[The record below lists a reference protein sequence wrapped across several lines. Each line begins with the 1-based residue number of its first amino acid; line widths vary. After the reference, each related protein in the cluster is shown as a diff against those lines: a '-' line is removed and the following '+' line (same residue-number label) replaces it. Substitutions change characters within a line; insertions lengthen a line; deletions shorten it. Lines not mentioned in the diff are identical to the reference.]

1 MDYINNYTGNILI
14 VDLESGKCDQEELE
28 NELIDGYLGG
38 AAINLELYK
47 KYRAK
52 EPLIIGTGLLTSTF
66 VPGSCAAVIT
76 GKSPITGKVA
86 NAPLTW
92 QTGIELKLTGFDF
105 VVILGKSAKPV
116 KLWIHDGLA
125 DIENSD
131 EWGKDVWDTV
141 DALRHNY
148 GDDMVE
154 AIVIGPAGENGSP
167 FAQVSENYWGS
178 KDKFGFGKVL
188 GEKKLKAVALRGLSA
203 FEVAD
208 GFFDECST
216 LAREIANGAIK
227 GKQGAGEIGKSLKIS
242 EGVLS
247 IIQEMTH
254 RDNACFNCPYPCLTF
269 LKYRE
274 SAKEM
279 KSTDVKEPGCLITDL
294 SGLAAFGFLGKDAP
308 QALEQCFR
316 FGLEPTASAMMV
328 EKAGKKDV
336 AGAKEELEKLTKAQT
351 SLKEAGLP
359 HFNGVSP
366 WPITP
371 SLDTALVQALGI
383 FSNAVP
389 PQVVVGSPKDFSTG
403 DSAQA
408 KATFWAK
415 RQAMA
420 YILGICPI
428 FILTAPEMTEEKLAA
443 LIKLT
448 MNWEDFSAE
457 KLSEICSKYLSE
469 ILAMQEGV
477 GEIHPAVKLDGLEA
491 GLKEVKDS
499 FK

>member
-1 MDYINNYTGNILI
+1 MDYINNYNGNILI

-28 NELIDGYLGG
+28 NELIEGSLGG

-47 KYRAK
+47 KYSSRD
-52 EPLIIGTGLLTSTF
+52 PLIIGTGLLTSTF

-76 GKSPITGKVA
+76 GKSPVTNKIA
-86 NAPLTW
+86 NVPLTW

-125 DIENSD
+125 DIEDSG
-131 EWGKDVWDTV
+131 EWGKDVWETV

-154 AIVIGPAGENGSP
+154 AVVIGLAGENCSP
-167 FAQVSENYWGS
+167 LAQVSENYWGS
-178 KDKFGFGKVL
+178 KDKAGFGKVM
-188 GEKKLKAVALRGLSA
+188 GEKKLKALALRGLGA

-208 GFFDECST
+208 GFFDECT
-216 LAREIANGAIK
+216 ALTREIVTGVIK
-227 GKQGAGEIGKSLKIS
+227 GKQGVGEIGRSLKVS
-242 EGVLS
+242 EGILAT
-247 IIQEMTH
+247 IQEMTH
-254 RDNACFNCPYPCLTF
+254 RNNACFNCPYPCLTF

-274 SAKEM
+274 SPKEI
-279 KSTDVKEPGCLITDL
+279 KSTEIKEPGCLITDL

-316 FGLEPTASAMMV
+316 FGLEPTASAMIV
-328 EKAGKKDV
+328 EKAGKKDL
-336 AGAKEELEKLTKAQT
+336 GGTNEELSKLTKSQT
-351 SLKEAGLP
+351 GLKEAGLP

-366 WPITP
+366 WPVTP

-389 PQVVVGSPKDFSTG
+389 PQVVVGTSKDFSLEE
-403 DSAQA
+403 SPIARA
-408 KATFWAK
+408 AFWAK
-415 RQAMA
+415 RQAIA

-428 FILTAPEMTEEKLAA
+428 FILVAPEMTEEKLAA

-448 MNWEDFSAE
+448 MNWEDFSADR
-457 KLSEICSKYLSE
+457 LSGICSRYLSE
-469 ILAMQEGV
+469 ILTMQEGA
-477 GEIHPAVKLDGLEA
+477 GEIHSSLKLEGLEA
-491 GLKEVKDS
+491 GLKGIRDS

>member
-1 MDYINNYTGNILI
+1 MDYINNYNGNILV

-28 NELIDGYLGG
+28 NALIEGYLGG

-47 KYRAK
+47 KYSPRD
-52 EPLIIGTGLLTSTF
+52 PLIIGTGLLTSTF

-76 GKSPITGKVA
+76 GKSPITGKIA

-125 DIENSD
+125 DIEDSN
-131 EWGKDVWDTV
+131 EWGKDVWETV

-154 AIVIGPAGENGSP
+154 AIVIGPAGENCSP
-167 FAQVSENYWGS
+167 LAQVSENYWGS
-178 KDKFGFGKVL
+178 KDKFGFGKL
-188 GEKKLKAVALRGLSA
+188 MGEKKLKAVALRGLGT

-208 GFFDECST
+208 GFFDECIT
-216 LAREIANGAIK
+216 LLREIVSGVIN
-227 GKQGAGEIGKSLKIS
+227 GKQGIGEIGKSLKVS
-242 EGVLS
+242 EGILS
-247 IIQEMTH
+247 VIKEMAH
-254 RDNACFNCPYPCLTF
+254 RDNACFSCPYPCLTF

-274 SAKEM
+274 PSKEM

-316 FGLEPTASAMMV
+316 LGLEPTASAMLV
-328 EKAGKKDV
+328 EKAGKKDL
-336 AGAKEELEKLTKAQT
+336 AGAKEELEKLSKSQG

-359 HFNGVSP
+359 HFDGVSP
-366 WPITP
+366 WPIIP
-371 SLDTALVQALGI
+371 SLETTLPQASGI

-389 PQVVVGSPKDFSTG
+389 PQMVFVNPQG
-403 DSAQA
+403 DNPQA
-408 KATFWAK
+408 RAVSWLKK
-415 RQAMA
+415 QAMA
-420 YILGICPI
+420 YILGICPLFTLI
-428 FILTAPEMTEEKLAA
+428 SPEMTEDKLAG
-443 LIKLT
+443 LVKIT
-448 MNWEDFSAE
+448 MNWENFSAE
-457 KLSEICSKYLSE
+457 KLSGICSRYLAEIC
-469 ILAMQEGV
+469 AMQGGA
-477 GEIHPAVKLDGLEA
+477 GEIHPSLKMDGLDA
-491 GLKEVKDS
+491 GLKEVKES